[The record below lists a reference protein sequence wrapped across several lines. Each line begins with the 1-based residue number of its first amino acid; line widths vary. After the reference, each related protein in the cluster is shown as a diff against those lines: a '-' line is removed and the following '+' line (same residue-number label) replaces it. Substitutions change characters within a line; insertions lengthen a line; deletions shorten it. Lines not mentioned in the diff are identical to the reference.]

1 MTLLTL
7 AAVVG
12 TLFATGTYLILRRR
26 AVRLILGLG
35 LLTHGVNLLLFSSS
49 GLGHGLPPIILDKKA
64 FAASDVALYVDPLPQ
79 ALILTAIVI
88 SFGVTA
94 FTVVLVNRR
103 QALAR
108 VTGSG
113 PQELP
118 SAKASDPFAL
128 TEHYGSGL
136 DADSD
141 DYEWLE
147 FSLADELRARRSK
160 IQTKMQEDATASE
173 GASQTNTKAE
183 NNAVASVSDA
193 LDAQDG
199 DLFTSEEFIGDSSS
213 EQNFADSDAPETDD
227 PDGDESNNSGDVAT

>member
-64 FAASDVALYVDPLPQ
+64 FAASDVGLYVDPLPQ

-108 VTGSG
+108 ITGSE

-118 SAKASDPFAL
+118 SIKASDPFAL

-136 DADSD
+136 VTDSD

-147 FSLADELRARRSK
+147 FSLADELRARRNK
-160 IQTKMQEDATASE
+160 TQAKVQEESAAGES
-173 GASQTNTKAE
+173 ASQVSTEADNGAD
-183 NNAVASVSDA
+183 APVSDA

-199 DLFTSEEFIGDSSS
+199 DLSTSEEFIGDRSS
-213 EQNFADSDAPETDD
+213 EQISADANGSETDD
-227 PDGDESNNSGDVAT
+227 PDGGESKNSGDLAT